1 MKPSYISNCDRITS
15 HYLKAAN
22 TMTLP
27 TSQKTTRETA
37 LLYGAWTIL
46 ILSMLA
52 MVLPISNS
60 RSALGSAETN
70 MIEAV
75 NTEVAPR

>member
-1 MKPSYISNCDRITS
+1 
-15 HYLKAAN
+15 
-22 TMTLP
+22 MTLP

-60 RSALGSAETN
+60 RSALGSADAN
-70 MIEAV
+70 RIEAV